1 MRCECLAMS
10 PAQLSE
16 RLGKWKRQAAVSVE
30 IQVGLKTEVGLTVSE
45 ESRPLD
51 PSSFQCTLFLKN
63 WNSMK
68 VYVQNRKMAATHVP
82 PGSQNTG
89 TKYKHYR
96 QIWGSFFGETR
107 ERYRCSN
114 TDMWDLAPDLST
126 WPDHPLHSETFRSG
140 SSFHYIEYPVSFL
153 GASLICINRIQLRI
167 TRFLRKASH
176 QRPN

>member
-1 MRCECLAMS
+1 MRCECRAIS
-10 PAQLSE
+10 PAQPSD

-30 IQVGLKTEVGLTVSE
+30 IPVGLKTEVGLKVSE

-82 PGSQNTG
+82 SGSQNTG
-89 TKYKHYR
+89 TKYKHCR
-96 QIWGSFFGETR
+96 QIWGSFIGETKK
-107 ERYRCSN
+107 RYRCSN
-114 TDMWDLAPDLST
+114 TDMWDPAPDLST
-126 WPDHPLHSETFRSG
+126 RPDHPPHSETFQSG
-140 SSFHYIEYPVSFL
+140 SSFRYTEYKVSSF
-153 GASLICINRIQLRI
+153 GASLIRISGIQLSI
-167 TRFLRKASH
+167 TRLLRKASQ